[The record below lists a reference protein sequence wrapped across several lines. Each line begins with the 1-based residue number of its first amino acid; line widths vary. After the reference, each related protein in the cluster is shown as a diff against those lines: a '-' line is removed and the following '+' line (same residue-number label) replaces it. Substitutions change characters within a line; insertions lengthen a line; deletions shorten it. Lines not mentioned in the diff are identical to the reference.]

1 MTSDTAAESDDDSLM
16 IATARGDAAAF
27 RVVVERWSPRVL
39 GFATRA
45 LAQRADAED
54 VTQETFVRALRAA
67 PRYVPQGRFAA
78 WLFRIAGNL
87 VRAELRRRRVRGW
100 LLGRSDV
107 DAEAILASLPAPR
120 HFDADGPLREAETR
134 TLLALALARLPER
147 QRLAVLLHHLEG
159 LPVRDVAAA
168 LSISEHAA
176 ESLLAR
182 GMVTLRR
189 ALKPQR

>member
-1 MTSDTAAESDDDSLM
+1 MSSDMAAESDDDALM
-16 IATARGDAAAF
+16 VATARGDAAAF
-27 RVVVERWSPRVL
+27 HVIVTRWSPRVL
-39 GFATRA
+39 AFATRA
-45 LAQRADAED
+45 LAQHADAED

-67 PRYVPQGRFAA
+67 PRYVPQDRFAP

-87 VRAELRRRRVRGW
+87 IRAELRRRRVRGW
-100 LLGRSDV
+100 LLGRTAV
-107 DAEAILASLPAPR
+107 DAEAIFASLPAPR
-120 HFDADGPLREAETR
+120 HFDADGPLRESETR
-134 TLLALALARLPER
+134 ALLALGLARLPER

-182 GMVTLRR
+182 GMAALRR
-189 ALKPQR
+189 TLKTQR